1 MSKPLWAYSGF
12 EPPVSEMLTDPIVCA
27 LMKADGIR
35 HEELVALIRR
45 MSLPAPS
52 PCGRSSAAPRN

>member
-12 EPPVSEMLTDPIVCA
+12 EPSVSEMLTDPIVCA

-35 HEELVALIRR
+35 REELVALIRR
-45 MSLPAPS
+45 MSLSAP
-52 PCGRSSAAPRN
+52 PICGRSPAPPKN